1 MDNSNSLDLQMRL
14 NSTTIVPTTSNS
26 SNNSEGRDDDG
37 DERTK
42 TKKISKGSSDL
53 LHFCSGYG
61 GGG

>member
-1 MDNSNSLDLQMRL
+1 MDDSNSLDLQMRL
-14 NSTTIVPTTSNS
+14 NRVTIVLTTWNS
-26 SNNSEGRDDDG
+26 SYNSEGWDDDG

-53 LHFCSGYG
+53 LLFFSGYG